1 MADVNRFSELS
12 ELAFASYAN
21 LTKGMAGSAVGT
33 ALVGAGFAES
43 QAVQFAS
50 EWSVVDQFN
59 SASGLSAFVF
69 RNIESGQRYLA
80 IRGTDLTSVSGTLP
94 DLTANYM
101 LALGIPQELNIQYIS
116 LSSKV
121 RQWLAD
127 GTLTSGFTTT
137 GHSLGGY
144 LAGAI
149 GLGFRSDV
157 SAVYAYNAPGIGGG
171 VAGGAFQLLKQALG
185 LGNVSALPT
194 SYNLRGSRGLSVI
207 AGLGA
212 QLSPPVP
219 VEIEGASGVGL
230 DNHSILKISDS
241 LAVYALLSRFAPDL
255 DMGELS
261 RIVSSSSR
269 RDIDTL
275 ERTINPLARALG
287 VPLVPIEDRNAIF
300 STIALLEPIATSTPM
315 VTQVRSLA
323 GMPVTALL
331 TSTLTP
337 EGIGYRRALL
347 DLESYAV
354 VSGDSAYIE
363 RINANGN
370 LDLYDP
376 LTGTG
381 LTQNYL
387 ADRAEMLAW
396 KILDYSVDGSRALR
410 GTSVET
416 YKYTDKTLKDASGN
430 DLTFTAVGRRPE
442 LVGNPAFIIFGS
454 DASETLTGGNLAVGD
469 SLYGDGGGDVLLGQE
484 GDDYLEGG
492 AGDDTLTG
500 GGGDDDLAG
509 GSGFDTYTYA
519 EGDGSDDL
527 APEKRIPC

>member
-1 MADVNRFSELS
+1 
-12 ELAFASYAN
+12 
-21 LTKGMAGSAVGT
+21 
-33 ALVGAGFAES
+33 
-43 QAVQFAS
+43 
-50 EWSVVDQFN
+50 
-59 SASGLSAFVF
+59 
-69 RNIESGQRYLA
+69 
-80 IRGTDLTSVSGTLP
+80 
-94 DLTANYM
+94 
-101 LALGIPQELNIQYIS
+101 
-116 LSSKV
+116 
-121 RQWLAD
+121 
-127 GTLTSGFTTT
+127 
-137 GHSLGGY
+137 
-144 LAGAI
+144 
-149 GLGFRSDV
+149 
-157 SAVYAYNAPGIGGG
+157 
-171 VAGGAFQLLKQALG
+171 
-185 LGNVSALPT
+185 
-194 SYNLRGSRGLSVI
+194 
-207 AGLGA
+207 
-212 QLSPPVP
+212 
-219 VEIEGASGVGL
+219 
-230 DNHSILKISDS
+230 
-241 LAVYALLSRFAPDL
+241 
-255 DMGELS
+255 
-261 RIVSSSSR
+261 
-269 RDIDTL
+269 
-275 ERTINPLARALG
+275 
-287 VPLVPIEDRNAIF
+287 
-300 STIALLEPIATSTPM
+300 M